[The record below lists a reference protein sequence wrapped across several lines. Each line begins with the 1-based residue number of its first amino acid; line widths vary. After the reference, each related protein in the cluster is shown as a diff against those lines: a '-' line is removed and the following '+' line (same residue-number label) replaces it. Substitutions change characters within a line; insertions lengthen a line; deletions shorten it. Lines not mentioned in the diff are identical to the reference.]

1 MKKLLFV
8 LLAVGLAAVIG
19 WGILRRNEPPRIG
32 FATVKRQTL
41 VSVLATNG
49 KVEPFEWQAIRAE
62 SAGIV
67 GRVEVREGDSIRQGA
82 VLATMSDP
90 ARRAEIE
97 AAEAKLAEARAGLAA
112 LEAGGRPSELAEID
126 NQAAQLRADLAEQTN
141 EYETTR
147 RLAGKQAAT
156 AQEVQAARARVQQT
170 QLQLQGLEKRRGAL
184 VSSPDLTAARARIQ
198 EAESALNLA
207 RERAALTVI
216 RAPMNGVI
224 YGLTVRPGAY
234 LAVGDLVSNIGRM
247 DRLRVRVYVDEPE
260 LGRVREGQPVT
271 ITWQALPGRKW
282 EGTVERKPNSIQALG
297 SRQVG
302 EVLCNID
309 NTGRELIPGT
319 NVDAEIRTAVVQ
331 NALVMPREALRRDS
345 AGEYVLALR
354 GDTLDRRA
362 VKTGESSVAQV
373 EITAGLAE
381 GDRVALPSD
390 TPVKAGDRV
399 NAAAAS

>member
-8 LLAVGLAAVIG
+8 LLALGLAAVIG
-19 WGILRRNEPPRIG
+19 WGILRKNEPPRIV

-41 VSVLATNG
+41 VSALATNG

-62 SAGIV
+62 SSGIV
-67 GRVEVREGDSIRQGA
+67 GRVDVREGDSVRQGA

-90 ARRAEIE
+90 ERQAQIE

-126 NQAAQLRADLAEQTN
+126 SQTAQLRADLAEKTK
-141 EYETTR
+141 EYETTQ
-147 RLAGKQAAT
+147 RLAQKQAAT
-156 AQEVQAARARVQQT
+156 AQEVQAARAGMQQT
-170 QLQLQGLEKRRGAL
+170 QLQLQGLAKRRGAL
-184 VSSPDLTAARARIQ
+184 VSSPDVSAARARIQ
-198 EAESALNLA
+198 EAQSALNLA
-207 RERAALTVI
+207 RERAALTVV

-224 YGLTVRPGAY
+224 YGLTVRTGAY
-234 LAVGDLVSNIGRM
+234 LAVGDLVANIGRM

-282 EGTVERKPNSIQALG
+282 EGTVERKPTSIQALG

-302 EVLCNID
+302 EVLCTIENP
-309 NTGRELIPGT
+309 GRELIPGT
-319 NVDAEIRTAVVQ
+319 NVDAEIRTAVAE

-345 AGEYVLALR
+345 AGEYVLALQ
-354 GDTLDRRA
+354 GDIVERRA
-362 VKTGESSVAQV
+362 VKTGESSVTQV

-390 TPVKAGDRV
+390 TPVEPGDRV
-399 NAAAAS
+399 NAAQAS